1 MSKVNIVHTHA
12 STGATSLCR
21 YVVVAE
27 VRGKI
32 VTHGAFAS
40 KKSAETAASMLSA
53 VIELYEKP
61 MSQFYEAFR
70 NLSSGLGVDI
80 AAKNRNARGG
90 YENVGGFERGNLIEI
105 VDSDEP
111 IFGHGGASSV
121 EISESEPK
129 RTGDED

>member
-12 STGATSLCR
+12 STDATTLCR
-21 YVVVAE
+21 YVVIAE

-40 KKSAETAASMLSA
+40 RKSAETAASMLSA

-61 MSQFYEAFR
+61 MSQFYESFR
-70 NLSSGLGVDI
+70 NLSSELGVEI
-80 AAKNRNARGG
+80 AAKNQNARGEYG
-90 YENVGGFERGNLIEI
+90 VGGFERGNLIEV
-105 VDSDEP
+105 VDCDEP
-111 IFGHGGASSV
+111 IFGHGSASLMHV
-121 EISESEPK
+121 SEGEPE